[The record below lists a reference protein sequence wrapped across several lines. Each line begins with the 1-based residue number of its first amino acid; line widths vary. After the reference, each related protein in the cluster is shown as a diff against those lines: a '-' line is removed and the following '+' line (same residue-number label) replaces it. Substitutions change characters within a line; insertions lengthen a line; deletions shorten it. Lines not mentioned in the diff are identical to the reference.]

1 MVFGLQISLRNH
13 NVTGIIINNINIVKK
28 AIVFISR
35 RGRSSSTRLDILI
48 IPVTDNVVP
57 PSNPASFFALLLC
70 TFHIA
75 YGLGIIIVPFNPTR
89 TPVRLPPEKFLQN
102 ARTQSTT
109 TITTPSNAPFLGF
122 GFVRTAHSILTINL
136 SNALFA
142 SVRLR

>member
-1 MVFGLQISLRNH
+1 MIFGLRISLRN
-13 NVTGIIINNINIVKK
+13 NNATGIIIINTVNVVKK
-28 AIVFISR
+28 TIVLVSR
-35 RGRSSSTRLDILI
+35 RGRSSSTRLNILI
-48 IPVTDNVVP
+48 IPVTNNVVP

-109 TITTPSNAPFLGF
+109 TITTLKRPLP
-122 GFVRTAHSILTINL
+122 
-136 SNALFA
+136 
-142 SVRLR
+142 RLRFRPNSTLHPHY

>member
-48 IPVTDNVVP
+48 IPVTNNVVP

-109 TITTPSNAPFLGF
+109 TITTLKRPLP
-122 GFVRTAHSILTINL
+122 
-136 SNALFA
+136 
-142 SVRLR
+142 RLRFRPNSTLHPHY